1 MTAAIARQLFQQ
13 ELHPS
18 DAQINLE
25 RAALYIAMEAYP
37 DLDVEAYL
45 NALDTMA
52 AEVEE
57 RLPATRYPMQVL
69 RAINQYLFEDLGFVG
84 NRTEYYDP
92 RNSFLNEVID
102 RRTGIPITLALVYLA
117 IARRIEFPMV
127 GVNMPGHFLIRPAI
141 AEMEVFVDP
150 FHQGEILFLQDCQTL
165 LAKVF
170 DRPVDVRPEYLESIG
185 NRQFLGRMLTN
196 LKVIYVNQKDFHHA
210 LDALDRILLLF
221 PDLPLEI
228 RDRGVLHYRLNRYR
242 SARQDFEYYL
252 KISPLAEDAQ
262 LIREILADLPEED
275 GIPDD

>member
-25 RAALYIAMEAYP
+25 RAALFIAMEAYP
-37 DLDVEAYL
+37 DLEVEAYL

-69 RAINQYLFEDLGFVG
+69 RTINQYLFDDLGFVG
-84 NRTEYYDP
+84 NRTDYYDP
-92 RNSFLNEVID
+92 RNSFLNEVLD

-117 IARRIEFPMV
+117 IARRIEFPMI

-141 AEMEVFVDP
+141 EEMDVFVDP
-150 FHQGEILFLQDCQTL
+150 FHQGEILFPQDCQNL
-165 LAKVF
+165 LTQVF
-170 DRPVDVRPEYLESIG
+170 DRPVELRPEYIESIG

-196 LKVIYVNQKDFHHA
+196 LKVIYVNQKDFELA
-210 LDALDRILLLF
+210 LAALDRILLLF

-275 GIPDD
+275 GIPEE